1 MLTVDQ
7 AITELI
13 KQSSV
18 IVDIETVPVSECSGR
33 VLAQDVIASIDVPPA
48 DNSAMDG
55 YAYCYQDALKSR
67 FTLIVSQRIPAGRAP
82 TRLEP
87 GTAARIFTGAEI
99 PEGANCVA
107 MQENCSEIDGSVIVD
122 AKAISGGNIRPR
134 GQDVASGATILTK
147 GSHIRAAEMGLLAS
161 QGINKVSVYQRLK
174 VAVFSTGDELIEPGL
189 KLQSGQIYNSNQ
201 TMLKGLIKDLGMECI
216 DMGTVADNA
225 AATEDILLRAS
236 NKADVVISAGGVS
249 VGEED
254 YVKTV
259 VEQLGTLDFWRV
271 AIKPGKPL
279 AFGSINQTPFI
290 GLPGNPASVFVTF
303 SVLATP
309 FLLSSQ
315 GAASPKAR
323 VTQSRA
329 LFNRNGES
337 RDVFLRGRLVDGDEG
352 CGVDIYPNQSSGVL
366 SSVAWGNVLVRQ
378 KSGEN
383 IRVND
388 TVDVLIY

>member
-7 AITELI
+7 AINALI
-13 KQSSV
+13 EQSSV
-18 IVDIETVPVSECSGR
+18 LVDVESISVTESSGR
-33 VLAQDVIASIDVPPA
+33 VLAEDVIASIDVPPA

-55 YAYCYQDALKSR
+55 YTFCYKDASENQFILA
-67 FTLIVSQRIPAGRAP
+67 VSQRIPAGSSP
-82 TRLEP
+82 TRLES

-107 MQENCSEIDGSVIVD
+107 MQENCSEIDGSVVLD
-122 AKAISGGNIRPR
+122 SKAVIDGNIRPR

-147 GSHIRAAEMGLLAS
+147 GRHIRSAEMGLLAS

-174 VAVFSTGDELIEPGL
+174 VAVFSTGDELIEPGH

-201 TMLKGLIKDLGMECI
+201 PMLMGLLKDLGMECI

-279 AFGSINQTPFI
+279 AFGSVNQTPFI

-315 GAASPKAR
+315 GASSQRASM
-323 VTQSRA
+323 TQGRA
-329 LFNRNGES
+329 LFDRNGES
-337 RDVFLRGRLVDGDEG
+337 REVFLRGRLVDGDDG

-388 TVDVLIY
+388 TIDVLIY

>member
-1 MLTVDQ
+1 MLAVDQ
-7 AITELI
+7 AINALI
-13 KQSSV
+13 EQSSV
-18 IVDIETVPVSECSGR
+18 LVDVESISVTESSGR
-33 VLAQDVIASIDVPPA
+33 VLAEDVVASIDVPPA

-55 YAYCYQDALKSR
+55 YAYCYKDASESQ
-67 FTLIVSQRIPAGRAP
+67 FTLLVSQRIPAGRAP
-82 TRLEP
+82 NRLEP

-107 MQENCSEIDGSVIVD
+107 MQENCSEIDGSVVVD
-122 AKAISGGNIRPR
+122 SKAMIDGNIRPR

-174 VAVFSTGDELIEPGL
+174 IAVFSTGDELIEPGL

-201 TMLKGLIKDLGMECI
+201 TMLIGLIINLGMECI

-225 AATEDILLRAS
+225 AATEGILLRAS
-236 NKADVVISAGGVS
+236 NEADVVISAGGVS

-254 YVKTV
+254 YVKTS
-259 VEQLGTLDFWRV
+259 VEQLGALEFWRV

-279 AFGSINQTPFI
+279 AFGSVNQTPFI

-315 GAASPKAR
+315 GAASPRTRMMQGK
-323 VTQSRA
+323 A
-329 LFNRNGES
+329 LFSRNAES
-337 RDVFLRGRLVDGDEG
+337 REVFLRGRLVDSEEG

-366 SSVAWGNVLVRQ
+366 SSVAWGNVLIRQ